1 MDQISGEEKMV
12 RTHEP
17 VTAVTCMSAIALLYL
32 FFLWNTGYL
41 PFSWERKSAGGR
53 DILFLCETGIFSA
66 VVRGGYESGH
76 GAYES

>member
-32 FFLWNTGYL
+32 FFCGIQVIY
-41 PFSWERKSAGGR
+41 
-53 DILFLCETGIFSA
+53 LFLGKE
-66 VVRGGYESGH
+66 VRRR
-76 GAYES
+76 A